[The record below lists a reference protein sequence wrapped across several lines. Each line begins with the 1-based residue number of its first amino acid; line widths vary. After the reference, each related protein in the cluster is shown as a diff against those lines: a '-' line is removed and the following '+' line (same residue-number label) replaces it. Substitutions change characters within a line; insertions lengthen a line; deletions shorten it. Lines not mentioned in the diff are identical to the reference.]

1 MSETILITSFLE
13 PELVARIRDNWAGEV
28 LYDPELVPTPR
39 YACDHG
45 GTRPELDGE
54 SRQRWSDMLRRA
66 EICFD
71 FDWWQPGSLFEHC
84 PDLRWVQAT
93 SAGIGGF
100 VQRHGLDR
108 GDVVFTTAAG
118 THAVPLAEFAVTGAL
133 YVVKGLPELLERQR
147 RHHWER
153 YTADSLAGRRVTVVG
168 MGAIGRAVA
177 TTFDA
182 LGCSVTGVGRPGGSR
197 PELRGVAITDTE
209 SLDECLAATDVLVL
223 ATPLTSA
230 TTGLIDRRRL
240 GLLPAGAVV
249 VNIARGPVLDHDA
262 LHEAL
267 TTGLAGR
274 GPLGGAALDV
284 TDPEP
289 LPADSPLWDLP
300 RVLISPHSASTV
312 ASENATLTELFLDN
326 LQRWRDG
333 RPLRNRYQPELGY

>member
-13 PELVARIRDNWAGEV
+13 PDLVARIREAWSGEV
-28 LYDPELVPTPR
+28 LYDPALVPAPR

-45 GTRPELDGE
+45 GDRPELDGAD
-54 SRQRWSDMLRRA
+54 RQRWCSMLRRA

-71 FDWWQPGSLFEHC
+71 FDWWQPGALLEHC
-84 PDLRWVQAT
+84 PKLRWVQAT

-108 GDVVFTTAAG
+108 GGVVFTTAAG
-118 THAVPLAEFAVTGAL
+118 THAIPLAEFAVTGAL
-133 YVVKGLPELLERQR
+133 FVVKGLPELLERKR

-153 YTADSLAGRRVTVVG
+153 YTTESLAGRRVTVIG
-168 MGAIGRAVA
+168 LGAIGRTVA
-177 TTFDA
+177 RTFGA
-182 LGCSVTGVGRPGGSR
+182 LGCSVTGVGRSGGGR
-197 PELRGVAITDTE
+197 PELPGVSVTDTD
-209 SLDECLAATDVLVL
+209 SLDETLTVTDILVL
-223 ATPLTSA
+223 ATPLTPA

-240 GLLPAGAVV
+240 GLLPEGAVV

-262 LHEAL
+262 LVEGL
-267 TTGLAGR
+267 TSGLAGH

-289 LPADSPLWDLP
+289 LPAESPLWGLP
-300 RVLISPHSASTV
+300 SVLISPHSASTV
-312 ASENATLTELFLDN
+312 AGENATLTDLFLDN

-333 RPLRNRYQPELGY
+333 RRLRNRYKPELGY